1 MPVSPDQ
8 LADLQADLKVDLL
21 QFAPELILVVTI
33 LGLLLSRL
41 VPRFAKV
48 HLAAV
53 ALGGTSAA
61 LFTILAPHFGL
72 LAAPPRD
79 TTAFTGLLAL
89 DSFAGFLRTLL
100 LGFAV
105 LAVLF
110 TRITGIP
117 DAEDSAD
124 FYTLLLGGILGMMVM
139 VSANHLLMVF
149 IGIEM
154 ASLPSYALSG
164 FLKGR
169 RQGSEAAIKY
179 VVYGAAASGVMLYG
193 ISLLAGACGSGHFPT
208 VAANLAR
215 ALQSGAFP
223 PILATGLFFLLVGFA
238 FKLGAVPFHFW
249 VPDIFE
255 GAAAEVG
262 AFLSVASKAAAVGL
276 TARFLLTIQAATDD
290 PTRLM
295 GTVGLAVLAV
305 AAITATFGNLVAL
318 AQTNL
323 KRLLAYST
331 IAHAG
336 YMLMALATLTRDG
349 AAAVLFYLVAYLLM
363 NLGAFAVVAVVR
375 NRTGAETID
384 ACRGLLARSPAVAV
398 ALTVFLLSLLGLPPL
413 AGFAGKFQVFAA
425 VYEAG
430 QVYTRHGRPDLGLAF
445 DILLGIGVLN
455 TVISAGYY
463 LRLLRAAGL
472 DDPVEKDERG
482 EAIPLGEPAEARVFL
497 GVLALALIVLGIWW
511 GQLAGYAEKA
521 TKQSFSPLPVG
532 ERGRG

>member
-8 LADLQADLKVDLL
+8 LALLQANLKVDLW
-21 QFAPELILVVTI
+21 QFGPELILVFTI

-41 VPRFAKV
+41 IPRYSKV

-72 LAAPPRD
+72 LVTPTTD

-89 DSFAGFLRTLL
+89 DPFAAYLRTLL

-105 LAVLF
+105 LAVVF

-139 VSANHLLMVF
+139 VSANHLIMVF

-179 VVYGAAASGVMLYG
+179 VVYGAAASGIMLYG

-208 VAANLAR
+208 VAANIAR
-215 ALQSGAFP
+215 ALQSGEFP
-223 PILATGLFFLLVGFA
+223 AILATGLFFVLVGFA

-249 VPDIFE
+249 VPDVFE

-276 TARFLLTIQAATDD
+276 TARFLLTLQSAVDD
-290 PTRLM
+290 PTRLA
-295 GTVGLAVLAV
+295 GTVGIGILVIAAV
-305 AAITATFGNLVAL
+305 TATFGNLVAL

-336 YMLMALATLTRDG
+336 YMLMALATLTRNG
-349 AAAVLFYLVAYLLM
+349 AAAVLFYLAAYLLM

-384 ACRGLLARSPAVAV
+384 ACRGLLGRSPAVAIT
-398 ALTVFLLSLLGLPPL
+398 LTVFLLSLLGLPPL

-445 DILLGIGVLN
+445 NILLGIGIVN

-463 LRLLRAAGL
+463 LRWLRSAGL
-472 DDPVEKDERG
+472 DEAAEKDEKG
-482 EAIPLGEPAEARVFL
+482 QAIPLGESGEARVFL
-497 GVLALALIVLGIWW
+497 GMLALAIIVLGIWW
-511 GQLAGYAEKA
+511 GQLAAYAEKA
-521 TKQSFSPLPVG
+521 TGVFRHVP
-532 ERGRG
+532 